1 MKCISHIDSEYIS
14 QMRYT
19 HSNKGSFSF
28 GPSYANTT
36 ILKQTSIES
45 ARAAALATSLA
56 TPVADK
62 QTKAPVKR
70 ISISSIAKTKKCCF
84 CCLFDN
90 HKNDFFKATGR
101 KSISSINRSLNDIN
115 TKNFADNK
123 KRFELQQLLA
133 AKNKESLANSHSSER
148 DLNFVPKN
156 LNHTNKKVKMS
167 FETIT
172 NDDMYSAKFK
182 DPDDLNSLQSSGIFD
197 KIIFSNNQ
205 TLPAGDINNNNNNN
219 KVKANSSDHSMDTSH
234 NSNSFVYFDLPSPNK
249 LIENYDCELK
259 NLMLTSH
266 KKLSVLSDESENL
279 LAQSTIEA
287 W

>member
-1 MKCISHIDSEYIS
+1 
-14 QMRYT
+14 
-19 HSNKGSFSF
+19 
-28 GPSYANTT
+28 
-36 ILKQTSIES
+36 
-45 ARAAALATSLA
+45 
-56 TPVADK
+56 
-62 QTKAPVKR
+62 
-70 ISISSIAKTKKCCF
+70 
-84 CCLFDN
+84 
-90 HKNDFFKATGR
+90 
-101 KSISSINRSLNDIN
+101 
-115 TKNFADNK
+115 
-123 KRFELQQLLA
+123 
-133 AKNKESLANSHSSER
+133 
-148 DLNFVPKN
+148 
-156 LNHTNKKVKMS
+156 MS